1 MLLECHCWHAVQSL
15 RVIATSHTC
24 MSCAMWRR
32 WQQEWE
38 YVEQLVAADVRNNS
52 AWNQRAWLLQVRLA
66 VLGNAC

>member
-1 MLLECHCWHAVQSL
+1 
-15 RVIATSHTC
+15 
-24 MSCAMWRR
+24 MWRR